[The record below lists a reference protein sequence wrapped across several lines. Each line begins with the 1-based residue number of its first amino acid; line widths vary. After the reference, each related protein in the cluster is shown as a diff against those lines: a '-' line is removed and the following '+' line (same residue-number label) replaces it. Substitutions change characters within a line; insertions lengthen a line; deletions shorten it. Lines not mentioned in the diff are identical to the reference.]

1 MGTVSQPPTIATTSM
16 TPPSAD
22 DQTPPRIRESYQK
35 SGARDATFG
44 GDSSVP
50 LVAQRHR
57 GLDEAPGTA
66 EPDLDRDP
74 DQTGAAGIGGGS
86 ARTIEVRQHESMDA
100 LDDRLGAAAGV
111 APQNALAGAQ
121 QIGDALARRVH

>member
-22 DQTPPRIRESYQK
+22 DQTPARIRESYQK

-57 GLDEAPGTA
+57 GLDDAPGTA
-66 EPDLDRDP
+66 EPDLDGDP
-74 DQTGAAGIGGGS
+74 DQGDAGGIGGGR
-86 ARTIEVRQHESMDA
+86 ARPDEGRQNETLH
-100 LDDRLGAAAGV
+100 R
-111 APQNALAGAQ
+111 P
-121 QIGDALARRVH
+121 R